1 MIRIGNFKQLIFEEA
16 FQILPIYQKLLEN
29 EWQIPSSIN
38 IVANVE
44 RWGCFKRIVKSYS
57 QTFSSWQQ

>member
-1 MIRIGNFKQLIFEEA
+1 MITKMIRIGNFKQLIFEEG

-44 RWGCFKRIVKSYS
+44 R
-57 QTFSSWQQ
+57 